1 MAVKIRL
8 SRGGSKN
15 KPFYRVVIA
24 DSRMPRDGRFIE
36 IIGQYD
42 PRQEP
47 SFVKIDEE
55 RALSWLSQ
63 GAKPTNTVEKLLKI
77 ANIALPT
84 KKVEKKVESK
94 EKLPEEKVTAK
105 KAPAKKTTSAKKT
118 VGVKKPSKSK
128 ASTKAKPVEKE

>member
-47 SFVKIDEE
+47 SFVKMDEE
-55 RALSWLSQ
+55 RALLWLSQ

-105 KAPAKKTTSAKKT
+105 KAPAKKTVEAKKT
-118 VGVKKPSKSK
+118 V
-128 ASTKAKPVEKE
+128 